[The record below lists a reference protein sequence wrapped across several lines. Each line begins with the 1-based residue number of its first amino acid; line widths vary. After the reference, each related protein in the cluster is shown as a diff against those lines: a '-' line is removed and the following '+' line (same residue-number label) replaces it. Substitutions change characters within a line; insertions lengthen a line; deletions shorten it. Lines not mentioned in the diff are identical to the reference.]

1 MTATS
6 SRKRAAAQSADALPA
21 ALRADFAN
29 PGAEFRGAPFWAW
42 NGELDP
48 ETCRRQID
56 LLHDAG
62 IGGFFMHSRVGL
74 RTPYLSDRWFEC
86 VGACVDEAKKL
97 KMRAWLYD
105 EDRWPSGAAGGLVT
119 SNPRYRARGLMV
131 YTCPDGLVPSPFGKP
146 AGAKVT
152 AAFLKERKAITAFAA
167 LVKDGKAENVRRVPT
182 GKDPV
187 FAKGESVIFCI
198 IVTDEPNPW
207 YNGATYLDTLNPEA
221 TAKFISVTHD
231 AYAKHLGKDL
241 GGVVPGIFTDEPN
254 HKSPVWRMN
263 LAADAGYA
271 QHLLAWTNK
280 LPAAFR
286 KLAGYDVVA
295 RIPELIYEVPG
306 SDPRRLRYDFNNCLT
321 ELFVKGFVKQ
331 IGDWCGKHNCQFTGH
346 MLAEDTLASQTH
358 TVGSCMR
365 CYEYM
370 QAPGIDQLTEPSR
383 IFMTAK
389 QLSSAA
395 HQFGRKW
402 RLSETYGCTGWDF
415 PFAGHKA
422 IGDWQ
427 LALGINIRCQHL
439 SWYTMKA
446 QAKRD
451 YPAAVFYQS
460 PWWEFYGKIEDYF
473 GRVNAVMTNGEEVRD
488 ILFIHPVES
497 AWTLVDGGAW
507 ESSPAMRKLEDDFR
521 VLTDRLL
528 SAHLDFDYGDEDILA
543 RHGKVARGG
552 LNVGRAT
559 YKAVVVPTALTLRA
573 STIDLLKRFRKAGG
587 LVVFAGDLPEM
598 VDARP
603 SDVAKTFAASCAS
616 AAGDDL
622 EKMLSNAVRR
632 VSIADAATGREF
644 GPALSL
650 LREDADFSYLFIC
663 NTGESYLKDG
673 KSIHAFRN
681 GVRFRK
687 EACDDAVVSL
697 AAPCGGAPLEL
708 DPETG
713 AIREANASVGDGL
726 CIIRTSLPAL
736 ASRIFAVPKK
746 GAKTAAGTPAMPPAR
761 KAKTIRAKKLEGP
774 FNARLSEANVLVLD
788 QPRYRI
794 GDGEWQ
800 PKLEI
805 LRLDHKVRDLL
816 GTNHRGGHMYQPWT
830 TPPKDNPKSVH
841 VELEYEFDVKAVPSG
856 DLFLAIE
863 EPQAFAFEVNGL
875 SVGYAVDSGWWTDK
889 SLRKIRLDP
898 SLLRPGLNTI
908 RASLDFSENF
918 PGLEIVYLLGTFGTS
933 ATADGRVSLTKA
945 PETLEIG
952 DWCPQG
958 LTFFA
963 GHVGYVSTIRP
974 RFEKGQRVVVKV
986 GAYHGVAVRV
996 IVDGRPA
1003 GITAWAP
1010 GEVDVTDFVASG
1022 KASELVIEVI
1032 GSRRNSHGALHW
1044 HEQWP
1049 SWHGPNTFEHYDD
1062 HPEWWKDGYNLVP
1075 AGLMEAPSLLVRE

>member
-1 MTATS
+1 MTAAT
-6 SRKRAAAQSADALPA
+6 SRKRAAAQPSDALPA

-86 VGACVDEAKKL
+86 VDACVDEAKKL

-119 SNPRYRARGLMV
+119 SNPRYRMRALNV
-131 YTCPDGLVPSPFGKP
+131 FTCPDGLIPDSFDAP
-146 AGAKVT
+146 AKAKVT
-152 AAFLKERKAITAFAA
+152 AAFLKAQKSIAAFTARVA
-167 LVKDGKAENVRRVPT
+167 DGKAENIRRVPT
-182 GKDPV
+182 GKDPAP
-187 FAKGESVIFCI
+187 AKGESVIFCI
-198 IVTDEPNPW
+198 IVTDKPDPW
-207 YNGATYLDTLNPEA
+207 YNGATYLDTLNPDA

-231 AYAKHLGKDL
+231 AYAKNLGKDL
-241 GGVVPGIFTDEPN
+241 GGVVPGIFTDEPH
-254 HKSPVWRMN
+254 HKTPIWTERGRPNM
-263 LAADAGYA
+263 
-271 QHLLAWTNK
+271 HFLAWTDK

-286 KLAGYDVVA
+286 KLAGYDIVA
-295 RIPELIYEVPG
+295 RIPELIYDVKG
-306 SDPRRLRYDFNNCLT
+306 VDARRLRYDFNNCLT

-331 IGDWCGKHNCQFTGH
+331 IGDWCAKHGCEFTGH
-346 MLAEDTLASQTH
+346 MLSEDSLVSQTT

-383 IFMTAK
+383 IFQTAK
-389 QLSSAA
+389 QLSSVA

-427 LALGINIRCQHL
+427 LALGINLRCQHL
-439 SWYTMKA
+439 AWYTMKA

-460 PWWEFYGKIEDYF
+460 PWWEFYRKIEDYF
-473 GRVNAVMTNGEEVRD
+473 GRVNAVMTHGEEVRD
-488 ILFIHPVES
+488 ILLIHPVES
-497 AWTLVDGGAW
+497 IWTTTSGANW
-507 ESSPAMRKLEDDFR
+507 QSGPLGAKVQEDFR
-521 VLTDRLL
+521 EVADRLL
-528 SAHLDFDYGDEDILA
+528 AAHLDFDYGDEDILA
-543 RHGKVARGG
+543 RHGKVARGA
-552 LNVGRAT
+552 LAVGRAA
-559 YKAVVVPTALTLRA
+559 YKAVVVPTTLTLRA
-573 STIDLLKRFRKAGG
+573 STLDLLGRFRKAGG
-587 LVVFAGDLPEM
+587 LVVFAGDLPDL

-603 SDVAKTFAASCAS
+603 SDAAKALAASCDKAS
-616 AAGDDL
+616 GEAL
-622 EKMLSNAVRR
+622 EALLSNTARR
-632 VSIADAATGREF
+632 VSVADAATGREF
-644 GPALSL
+644 APALSL
-650 LREDADFSYLFIC
+650 LREDADFCYLFIC
-663 NTGESYLKDG
+663 NTGEDFHKD
-673 KSIHAFRN
+673 SPTVYSFRN
-681 GVRFRK
+681 RLRTRTK
-687 EACDDAVVSL
+687 ACDDAVVTL
-697 AAPCGGAPLEL
+697 ATTCGGTPLEL

-713 AIREANASVGDGL
+713 AIRVANASVGDGL

-746 GAKTAAGTPAMPPAR
+746 GVKTASGTPALPPAR

-774 FNARLSEANVLVLD
+774 FTARLSEANVLVLD

-805 LRLDHKVRDLL
+805 LRLDHKVRDIL
-816 GTNHRGGHMYQPWT
+816 GANHRGGHMYQPWT
-830 TPPKDNPKSVH
+830 TPPKANPKSVH
-841 VELEYEFDVKAVPSG
+841 VELEYDFDVKAVPSG

-863 EPQAFAFEVNGL
+863 EPEAFAFELNGVP
-875 SVGYAVDSGWWTDK
+875 VGYAVDSGWWTDK

-898 SLLRPGLNTI
+898 SLLRPGVNTI

-933 ATADGRVSLTKA
+933 ATTNGRVSLTKA
-945 PETLEIG
+945 PESLKIG

-958 LTFFA
+958 LTFYA

-974 RFEKGQRVVVKV
+974 RFEKGQRVIVKV
-986 GAYHGVAVRV
+986 GDYYGVAVRV

-1010 GEVDVTDFVASG
+1010 GEVDVTEFVASG
-1022 KASELVIEVI
+1022 KASELVIEVL

-1049 SWHGPNTFEHYDD
+1049 SWHGPNTFEHYND

-1075 AGLMEAPSLLVRE
+1075 AGLMEAPALLVRE